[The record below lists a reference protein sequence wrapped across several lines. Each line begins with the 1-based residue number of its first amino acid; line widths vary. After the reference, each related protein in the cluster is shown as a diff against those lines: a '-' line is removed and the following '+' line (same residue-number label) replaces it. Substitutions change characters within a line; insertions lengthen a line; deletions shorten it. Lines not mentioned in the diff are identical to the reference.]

1 MRSLRS
7 RCVALASLL
16 SLATAVPA
24 LGNLIQNG
32 DFEAGNTGFTSA
44 FTYTSASFSPYVNQY
59 GVVNNSWQWTNFWN
73 TVQGDH
79 TTGQGQFLIADV
91 GSTNTIWQQTV
102 DVSADTSYTLSAW
115 LATWTTFA
123 PATIGV
129 EINGQLVTVWN
140 APSAVGPWVQNA
152 AVWNSGAS
160 TTATIRFFATQVFQP
175 GDDVAFDDIQLVPGA
190 GVLPALACGATLL
203 RRRRR

>member
-1 MRSLRS
+1 MRFAGS

-16 SLATAVPA
+16 SLAPAVPA

-44 FTYTSASFSPYVNQY
+44 YTYTPASYFPNVDQY
-59 GVVNNSWQWTNFWN
+59 GVVNNSWQWTSFWN

-102 DVSADTSYTLSAW
+102 NVSADTSYTLSAW
-115 LATWTTFA
+115 LATWTTYA

-129 EINGQLVTVWN
+129 EINGELVTVWN
-140 APSAVGPWVQNA
+140 APGAVGPWVQSA

-175 GDDVAFDDIQLVPGA
+175 GDDVAIDDIQLVPGA